1 MYKVKEE
8 LVSSS
13 KSHCRVGKITSRKNI
28 ACNYTSNQ
36 FDFKTEAFKKATLL
50 FTEKTRNL

>member
-8 LVSSS
+8 LVSSI
-13 KSHCRVGKITSRKNI
+13 KSHCRVGKITSRKNTVD
-28 ACNYTSNQ
+28 NYSSIQ

-50 FTEKTRNL
+50 FTEKTRTL